1 MSCSWYQPQTCLGTS
16 RARAWSAA
24 AEPRLQQDVLSSQ
37 QSTVLCAGSPCH
49 CCCIPASGRGIW
61 MDAGVLQLLPPLLV
75 GIVSTMLSLI
85 E

>member
-37 QSTVLCAGSPCH
+37 QSSRAVCRQS
-49 CCCIPASGRGIW
+49 
-61 MDAGVLQLLPPLLV
+61 
-75 GIVSTMLSLI
+75 LSLLLHPCI
-85 E
+85 WERHMDGCRGPPAAPSAPGGNR